1 MKKSIRMFIRY
12 LIAFGILALFI
23 LLMAYIFLKTGVFE
37 EITSIREF
45 SNTFHGYFMYTAT
58 YYISMLLVLVPIF
71 PLTMA
76 FTSVSPAWL
85 VILLSFIAN
94 VAGAMT
100 LYYAGR
106 YGFKMIINW
115 VSGDEKTL
123 RKWQELLY
131 KGKYT
136 IFLMI
141 LFPFSP
147 NQLIMVLCGT
157 GKMKLGI
164 YVPIITFGQLIG
176 ITTMVLFTKSLYI
189 LRPLW
194 IWLPLMFIT
203 IILLMYLS
211 FKYQEQIDAFFMKL
225 LKKTG

>member
-1 MKKSIRMFIRY
+1 MKKSMGMFGRY
-12 LIAFGILALFI
+12 LIAFTILAIFVLT
-23 LLMAYIFLKTGVFE
+23 MAYVFFKLGVFD
-37 EITSIREF
+37 EITSVREF
-45 SNTFHGYFMYTAT
+45 SNSLHGYLMYILT
-58 YYISMLLVLVPIF
+58 YYLSMLLVFIPLV

-76 FTSVSPAWL
+76 FASVSPGWL

-94 VAGAMT
+94 VTGAMT

-106 YGFKMIINW
+106 FGVKQVINW
-115 VSGDEKTL
+115 VSKDENTL
-123 RKWQELLY
+123 KKWQELLY

-157 GKMKLGI
+157 GRMKLNI
-164 YVPIITFGQLIG
+164 FIPIITVGQLAG

-189 LRPLW
+189 LSPLW

-203 IILLMYLS
+203 ITSLMYLS
-211 FKYQEQIDAFFMKL
+211 FRYQAQIDGFFRRF
-225 LKKTG
+225 KKST